1 MFQSGKKKI
10 ELKKHMKKTLLPTKL
25 PGFLFHS
32 FSIVHAS
39 SCKFH
44 DLLSKMT
51 HILAI
56 NDINN

>member
-1 MFQSGKKKI
+1 MFQSGKKKKRI
-10 ELKKHMKKTLLPTKL
+10 ENTHEKDTSTKL
-25 PGFLFHS
+25 PGFLFQS

-44 DLLSKMT
+44 DLLSEMT
-51 HILAI
+51 HIATI